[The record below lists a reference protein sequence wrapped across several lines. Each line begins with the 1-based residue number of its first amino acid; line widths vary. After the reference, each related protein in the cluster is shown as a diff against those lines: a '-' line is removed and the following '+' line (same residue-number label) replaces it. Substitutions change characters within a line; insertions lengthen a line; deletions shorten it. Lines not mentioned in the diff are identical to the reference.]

1 MAWSELHENQAV
13 TACGDGSIKLWDV
26 TLDDHPIR
34 NWHEHSR
41 EVFSVDWN
49 NIQKELFASASW
61 DGSVKIV
68 SRMLL
73 TYQWTPER
81 PASIQTIMAH
91 RACVYRCAWSPHA
104 PSVLATAS
112 ADGTASIFD
121 VRTGPRPIS
130 TMSAGGEVLAVDW
143 NKYRPMTLATG
154 GTDRAVKVWEAQA
167 SGPGGLVPEKCVCFG
182 HQYAIRG
189 VAWSPHQSNVVAS
202 ASYDMT
208 ARIWNIDD
216 AAVSAQVPMVNV
228 PRQVYTGHRE
238 FVVSVAW
245 SLFEPGI
252 VATSS
257 WDMET
262 HLWPGIVQ
270 NTA

>member
-1 MAWSELHENQAV
+1 M
-13 TACGDGSIKLWDV
+13 
-26 TLDDHPIR
+26 
-34 NWHEHSR
+34 
-41 EVFSVDWN
+41 
-49 NIQKELFASASW
+49 
-61 DGSVKIV
+61 
-68 SRMLL
+68 
-73 TYQWTPER
+73 
-81 PASIQTIMAH
+81 
-91 RACVYRCAWSPHA
+91 
-104 PSVLATAS
+104 
-112 ADGTASIFD
+112 
-121 VRTGPRPIS
+121 
-130 TMSAGGEVLAVDW
+130 
-143 NKYRPMTLATG
+143 
-154 GTDRAVKVWEAQA
+154 
-167 SGPGGLVPEKCVCFG
+167 PEKCVCLG

-245 SLFEPGI
+245 SLFEPGM

-262 HLWPGIVQ
+262 HLWPGIIP